1 MRQELTSLR
10 IYTNRLG
17 NTSEIIQY
25 LGDLEKAYN
34 SIYFFYDFLENFD
47 PNSKRAQRHFF
58 FLREFGY
65 PFIDQPNLNNNPDS
79 ILPIYRLELTKINIS
94 SPGFWEVVGS
104 LNPLEVIRNF
114 LNDRH
119 KRRQDK
125 EWRERLEKEKM
136 EKENQLLQ
144 VQILEGENRVVRERI
159 QLYRELGY
167 SDQKVQELI
176 WANVTQPLLILGK
189 HQDSKLITDATGE
202 GQQQPNN

>member
-1 MRQELTSLR
+1 MKQELSSLR

-17 NTSEIIQY
+17 NTSEIIEY
-25 LGDLEKAYN
+25 LKDLETAYN
-34 SIYFFYDFLENFD
+34 SIYFFYDFLENFNPD
-47 PNSKRAQRHFF
+47 SKRAQRHFF

-65 PFIDQPNLNNNPDS
+65 PFIDQSNLNTNPNS
-79 ILPIYRLELTKINIS
+79 ILPRYRLGLTKINIS

-125 EWRERLEKEKM
+125 EWRENLEKEKM

-144 VQILEGENRVVRERI
+144 IQILEGENRIVRERI
-159 QLYRELGY
+159 KMYQELGY
-167 SDQKVQELI
+167 SDQKIQELI
-176 WANVTQPLLILGK
+176 WANVTQPLLALGK
-189 HQDSKLITDATGE
+189 HQDSKLITNAIGE
-202 GQQQPNN
+202 D